1 MADQIVYGGDP
12 GTPSRISDETVP
24 PFSTA
29 KSQIKFF
36 DDGFDQYV
44 EIPLSVF
51 GQKGIQP
58 TDIISHLANI
68 SVGYDSGNKITG
80 ALSVPALEAVS
91 VAQSYFEKMPQD
103 PATTSFE
110 CWTVHIESPAS
121 YNIAPPP
128 GGSLSR
134 VSMSL
139 HPGYAPSNTQIE
151 GRFAWDEDRRSMYI
165 KFRSCG
171 APLEASTLDAP
182 TAAPVKSIRTYIPP
196 DAVQAILNEY
206 QKRGMELMGQESEA
220 DSSTEGRI

>member
-12 GTPSRISDETVP
+12 GTPSRNSDETVP
-24 PFSTA
+24 PCSTA
-29 KSQIKFF
+29 ESQITFF

-68 SVGYDSGNKITG
+68 SVGYDSGNKIPG
-80 ALSVPALEAVS
+80 ALLVPLSEAVS
-91 VAQSYFEKMPQD
+91 VAQSYFEKMPQE
-103 PATTSFE
+103 PATPSLE
-110 CWTVHIESPAS
+110 RWALCIESSES
-121 YNIAPPP
+121 YRIAPPP
-128 GGSLSR
+128 GGPLSR

-196 DAVQAILNEY
+196 DSVQAILNEY

-220 DSSTEGRI
+220 DSWTEGRI